1 MVSFIRLHTIA
12 IMNMEAGM
20 QPVFFRSLERNM
32 RFLTQELSLGE
43 NSDIVVRRFEA
54 LGLKCVLMYVD
65 GMVSGAWTADY
76 ILRPLMLCR
85 QRARGQEAVDI
96 AVSSV
101 IACPETKAVS
111 DPQSAID
118 MLMHGLCLILMDTA
132 DTALLMDSRLYVKRS
147 ISTPQTETVVIG
159 PHEAFTE
166 PLRDNL
172 TLLHRLMPT
181 QRFLCRMM
189 DVGTK
194 VHMKAAVCWLKD
206 ACPEETVREIERRI
220 KGANVDD
227 VLNIGVLAQLIEDD
241 PMAPLPQVVST
252 ERPDRAVSFLLEGQA
267 VIVLDGSPRVLALP
281 MGLWHL
287 FHAPDDS
294 YMRWQYGTFMRV
306 IRVMGAALALLLPA
320 VFVSIVAFH
329 PIALPMSLLTNIIQS
344 RSVISISLFTEALL
358 MLAVFDLINE
368 AGTRIPGLLGS
379 SFGLVSALILGT
391 AAVDAGMVSPL
402 LLIVVALSGLGSYAL
417 PDYSLSFAFRMGQML
432 LLIAGGLMGLA
443 GVCLVFVFLV
453 LRVAGMTSLGY
464 PYLSPAAPVRVRNPD
479 LILRAPAY
487 RQRLRAYLAD
497 PKHMLRA
504 KGRMR
509 RRDDP

>member
-1 MVSFIRLHTIA
+1 
-12 IMNMEAGM
+12 M
-20 QPVFFRSLERNM
+20 QPVFFKSLARNL
-32 RFLTQELSLGE
+32 RFLTEELHLEE
-43 NSDIVVRRFEA
+43 NSDIVLRRFEA
-54 LGLKCVLMYVD
+54 LGLECALLYVD
-65 GMVSGAWTADY
+65 GFVSSAWTADY
-76 ILRPLMLCR
+76 ILRPMMLCKKE
-85 QRARGQEAVDI
+85 ARGQEAIDI
-96 AVSSV
+96 AVASV

-111 DPQSAID
+111 DPAAAVD
-118 MLMHGLCLILMDTA
+118 MLMHGLCMILMDTA
-132 DTALLMDSRLYVKRS
+132 DTALLMDSRLYVKRGV
-147 ISTPQTETVVIG
+147 STPPTETVVIG
-159 PHEAFTE
+159 PHEAFVE

-172 TLLHRLMPT
+172 TLLHRMLPT
-181 QRFLCRMM
+181 QDLICKMG

-194 VHMKAAVCWLKD
+194 VKMKLAVCYLKN
-206 ACPEETVREIERRI
+206 ACPEETVEEIEKRI
-220 KGANVDD
+220 QGAAIDD
-227 VLNIGVLAQLIEDD
+227 AVNIGILAQLMEDD
-241 PMAPLPQVVST
+241 PLAPLPQVVST

-306 IRVMGAALALLLPA
+306 IRLLGAVLALLLPA
-320 VFVSIVAFH
+320 LFVSVVAFH

-358 MLAVFDLINE
+358 MLSVFDLINE

-417 PDYSLSFAFRMGQML
+417 PDYSLSFAFRMGQMA
-432 LLIAGGLMGLA
+432 LLIAGGLLGLP
-443 GVCLVFVFLV
+443 GVCLVLVWMV

-464 PYLSPAAPVRVRNPD
+464 PYLAPASPRRTRNPD
-479 LILRAPAY
+479 LILRAPIF
-487 RQRLRAYLAD
+487 RQRLRGYLAD
-497 PKHMLRA
+497 PAHMLRA

-509 RRDDP
+509 RRNPS

>member
-1 MVSFIRLHTIA
+1 
-12 IMNMEAGM
+12 M

-32 RFLTQELSLGE
+32 RFLSQELHLTE
-43 NSDIVVRRFEA
+43 NSDIVVRRFHA
-54 LGLKCVLMYVD
+54 LGLDCAMMYVD
-65 GMVSGAWTADY
+65 GLVSSAWTADY

-85 QRARGQEAVDI
+85 EKARGQDAVEL
-96 AVSSV
+96 ACASV
-101 IACPETKAVS
+101 IACPETKIVS
-111 DPQSAID
+111 DPASAVD
-118 MLMHGLCLILMDTA
+118 MLMHGMCMILMDTA
-132 DTALLMDSRLYVKRS
+132 DAALMMDSRLYVKRGV
-147 ISTPQTETVVIG
+147 STPQTETVVIG

-172 TLLHRLMPT
+172 TLLHRLLPT
-181 QRFLCRMM
+181 QDFICKMT
-189 DVGTK
+189 DAGTK
-194 VHMKAAVCWLKD
+194 VKTKTAVCYLKN
-206 ACPEETVREIERRI
+206 ACPEQTVREIEKRI
-220 KGANVDD
+220 QGANVDT
-227 VLNIGVLAQLIEDD
+227 VQGIGTLSQLLEDD
-241 PMAPLPQVVST
+241 PMAPLPQTVST

-267 VIVLDGSPRVLALP
+267 VIVMDGSPRVLALP

-306 IRVMGAALALLLPA
+306 IRLIGAVLSLLLPA
-320 VFVSIVAFH
+320 LFVSIVAFH

-358 MLAVFDLINE
+358 MLTVFDLINE

-432 LLIAGGLMGLA
+432 LLIAGGLMGLP
-443 GVCLVFVFLV
+443 GVCLMLV
-453 LRVAGMTSLGY
+453 LLLLRTAGMTSLGR
-464 PYLSPAAPVRVRNPD
+464 PYLAPTTPKRARNPD
-479 LILRAPAY
+479 GILRAPIF
-487 RQRLRAYLAD
+487 RQRLRGYLSH
-497 PKHMLRA
+497 PPQMLRA
-504 KGRMR
+504 HGRMR
-509 RRDDP
+509 RFERREE